1 MDPKLNGLGLLLSNF
16 SSTPFPLKLFC
27 HHRAD
32 VSHTRAEKWMG
43 CVITREFFFCSIQ
56 ITSLSLS
63 LSSAELEMIK
73 SDYWLLMRKGGGE
86 EADFLLALALVF

>member
-43 CVITREFFFCSIQ
+43 CVITREFFSALFRSR
-56 ITSLSLS
+56 LSLS